1 MLLEFLKKCRAVGRR
16 AIAWLVSNRRK
27 VINNQ
32 ANLDPASRVV
42 LAQALPSMN
51 QGPQEAVGTSKQR
64 LNSESAWEL
73 GRLELVADHHPIE
86 TEHQVVG
93 NTRVAVC
100 DADPE
105 QLVALERSI
114 NGSARPLVL
123 ANVSTECSTF
133 AFRRRSCRSYRG

>member
-16 AIAWLVSNRRK
+16 TIAWLVSNRRK

-42 LAQALPSMN
+42 LAQTLPSMN

-73 GRLELVADHHPIE
+73 GRLELVYDHQPIE
-86 TEHQVVG
+86 TMHHDVG
-93 NTRVAVC
+93 NNLVAIC
-100 DADPE
+100 DADSGHIG
-105 QLVALERSI
+105 AHAR
-114 NGSARPLVL
+114 GS
-123 ANVSTECSTF
+123 
-133 AFRRRSCRSYRG
+133 